1 MQPYS
6 SFTNLKIVHD
16 QQVQESIERA
26 RLAAELRNKK
36 RGLLS
41 RVLAAIRQNY
51 EKETV
56 SCKVQELVQP

>member
-1 MQPYS
+1 L
-6 SFTNLKIVHD
+6 NIVHD

-26 RLAAELRNKK
+26 RLTAELRNKK

-41 RVLAAIRQNY
+41 RVPAAIRQNY